1 MKKFGEWFSIIFVLT
16 IVVAAVLAVIISGDR
31 STHMH
36 YVCIECNPRVEFIT
50 DDNHNVKSFKP
61 LNQEAKEL
69 LIGEE
74 IIGLP
79 MEDVTIKF
87 LTLCA
92 KSGYLKIDGSNNAVK
107 LTVLSGI
114 NQTLEVRLASNI
126 NKFFVDN
133 NILGI
138 LIESPQDLQ
147 QYKAAKKAGMC
158 SEKYDLAM
166 AVKESYSDMEIDY
179 LKKLS
184 NSELVKLIE
193 YSHNQYDNSYTEQE
207 LNNKQEL
214 INSYGEIYDQ
224 HIGKITPESTK
235 DFKSKL
241 KEFRAKNSKEYKVD
255 YNKKY
260 NEWLVG

>member
-1 MKKFGEWFSIIFVLT
+1 MKKFGEYFAIAFVLT
-16 IVVAAVLAVIISGDR
+16 IVVASVLVVIISGDR
-31 STHMH
+31 SSHMH
-36 YVCIECNPRVEFIT
+36 YVCLECNPRVEFIT
-50 DDNHNVKSFKP
+50 DDDHRVKSFKP

-69 LIGEE
+69 LINEE
-74 IIGLP
+74 IIGLK
-79 MEDVTIKF
+79 MEDVTDKF

-92 KSGYLKIDGSNNAVK
+92 KAGYLKTDGSNNAIK

-114 NQTLEVRLASNI
+114 NQALEVRLASVI

-147 QYKAAKKAGMC
+147 QYKEAKKLGMC

-166 AVKESYSDMEIDY
+166 AVKESYPDINVKDLE
-179 LKKLS
+179 KLS
-184 NSELVKLIE
+184 NRDLVKKIE
-193 YSHNQYDNSYTEQE
+193 DGHINYDYSYTEQE
-207 LNNKQEL
+207 LNNKTQL
-214 INSYGEIYDQ
+214 IDFYNQIYMN
-224 HIGKITPESTK
+224 HIEKITPQSTK
-235 DFKSKL
+235 EFKKKL
-241 KEFRAKNSKEYKVD
+241 KEFKANVSKDYKVD